1 MSLWIRIYM
10 ELDSD
15 LDPDLHY
22 TVRVQYAAP
31 NHWNCY
37 PLIKRYLPVPT
48 FQEQLDLF
56 QYLVYCMYSLRPSAG
71 ISGNN
76 LKWYRYSCRNLYS
89 CRTSTSPSSRWWCTP
104 PGSSP
109 PSSWSGST
117 GDNIMRLEPKLF
129 WSAAILA
136 PVPALQLQYL
146 TTGIGFFGFKICQHI
161 LYNFYFIETLFV
173 KKYLLLNYY
182 RIFFKIFLIETL
194 L

>member
-1 MSLWIRIYM
+1 M

-146 TTGIGFFGFKICQHI
+146 TTGIGFFGFKIFQHI

-173 KKYLLLNYY
+173 KKYLVLNYY
-182 RIFFKIFLIETL
+182 HIFWKIFLIETL
-194 L
+194 PVL

>member
-146 TTGIGFFGFKICQHI
+146 TTGTYRVFWYQICQHI

-173 KKYLLLNYY
+173 KNIFYWIIT
-182 RIFFKIFLIETL
+182 IFFERYF
-194 L
+194 